1 MTDLLHATHCLGTG
15 AWPRDK
21 EAATVTLAY
30 ADRCRRRIRLIDDAG
45 KPFLLN
51 LERPQRLAEGDGLAL
66 TDGTFVRVIAAQ
78 EKLLQA
84 KGRDAA
90 HLARLAWH
98 VGNRHT
104 AAEIIDAETLRL
116 VDDAVL
122 RDMLMGLG
130 ASLSL
135 VEASFHPEGGAYGNH
150 VATGQSHHHN
160 HDHDDHDHDHDHDH
174 HGHGH
179 HHHH

>member
-1 MTDLLHATHCLGTG
+1 MNDLLHATHCHAAGH
-15 AWPRDK
+15 WPRDK
-21 EAATVTLAY
+21 EIATVTLAY

-45 KPFLLN
+45 RPFLLN
-51 LERPQRLAEGDGLAL
+51 LEKPQRLAAGDGLAL
-66 TDGTFVRVIAAQ
+66 ADGTFIRVVAAP
-78 EKLLQA
+78 EKLLQV
-84 KGRDAA
+84 KGRDVA

-104 AAEIIDAETLRL
+104 AAEIVDAKTLRL
-116 VDDAVL
+116 IDDAVL

-135 VEASFHPEGGAYGNH
+135 VDSPFHPEGGAYGSH
-150 VATGQSHHHN
+150 IATGHGHHHGP
-160 HDHDDHDHDHDHDH
+160 DHDDHDHHQ
-174 HGHGH
+174 GHGH